1 MSMIQSSAEQ
11 PDDRTNGQD
20 ATEARDILCLSG
32 GAALMILGGGLA
44 MTHPAI
50 RRSAKA
56 AISALMPEFQEPL
69 KAGIR
74 GVLPDLERYLR
85 LKSM

>member
-1 MSMIQSSAEQ
+1 MSMTHSMGEHSNGK
-11 PDDRTNGQD
+11 DD
-20 ATEARDILCLSG
+20 AEARDILYLSG
-32 GAALMILGGGLA
+32 GAALIILGAGLVL
-44 MTHPAI
+44 THPAL

-56 AISALMPEFQEPL
+56 AFAALMPEIEQPV

-74 GVLPDLERYLR
+74 GVLPDVERYLR

>member
-1 MSMIQSSAEQ
+1 MSMSHSMSEQS
-11 PDDRTNGQD
+11 NGKEE
-20 ATEARDILCLSG
+20 AEAREILYLSG
-32 GAALMILGGGLA
+32 GAALMILGAGLV
-44 MTHPAI
+44 MTHPAL

-56 AISALMPEFQEPL
+56 ALAALMPEIEQPV

-74 GVLPDLERYLR
+74 GVLPDVERYLR